1 MEKKN
6 TAIAN
11 IPNGYVISPDGKIAP
26 LSYQDAVENADKL
39 HIKPETVEILRNIH
53 DGIKEQT
60 NGTFKIGYNI
70 AQLTKGE
77 NPEYLRMGYPSIRA
91 LITDMFDIN
100 EVTGYKWADTASRFV
115 TYDATTGE
123 YHSIFATEFNGKTY
137 DFTMSQLSEMRF
149 PLDKKGSEIIDL
161 SIWKTMFENHVI
173 TTSTTTKGIRK
184 IQNILVALA
193 KQNRELTVQNVH
205 DLYEKSEKL
214 AMTPEKALTYKEQT
228 AQGTAQTAQT
238 AQGTAQTAQTAQGTA
253 QTAQTAQGTAQTAQT
268 AQGTAQ
274 TAQTAQGT
282 AQTAQDIDDMVQ
294 NAIHDAITSGTINDM
309 ISSAIH
315 ESMKCFEKYMVEN
328 NSEIVRCAIVGM
340 INAYLQTV
348 PTTLTEQTAQ
358 TAQGTA
364 QTAQTAQGTAQAKSV
379 KSDKTVS
386 TRKTKSS
393 K

>member
-115 TYDATTGE
+115 TYDAKTGE
-123 YHSIFATEFNGKTY
+123 YHSIFATDFNGKTY

-161 SIWKTMFENHVI
+161 SIWKTMFENRVI

-184 IQNILVALA
+184 IQNILVALS
-193 KQNRELTVQNVH
+193 KQNKELTVQNVH

-214 AMTPEKALTYKEQT
+214 QMSPEKALTYKEQT

-238 AQGTAQTAQTAQGTA
+238 AQGTAQGTA
-253 QTAQTAQGTAQTAQT
+253 QTAQTAQGDIVQT
-268 AQGTAQ
+268 
-274 TAQTAQGT
+274 
-282 AQTAQDIDDMVQ
+282 
-294 NAIHDAITSGTINDM
+294 AIHDAITNGTINDM
-309 ISSAIH
+309 ISTTIH
-315 ESMKCFEKYMVEN
+315 HAMECFEKYMVEN
-328 NSEIVRCAIVGM
+328 SSEIVRCAIVGM
-340 INAYLQTV
+340 VNAYLQTV
-348 PTTLTEQTAQ
+348 PTSIDGIQPEQPEQ
-358 TAQGTA
+358 PEQPKKGK
-364 QTAQTAQGTAQAKSV
+364 AQAKSV